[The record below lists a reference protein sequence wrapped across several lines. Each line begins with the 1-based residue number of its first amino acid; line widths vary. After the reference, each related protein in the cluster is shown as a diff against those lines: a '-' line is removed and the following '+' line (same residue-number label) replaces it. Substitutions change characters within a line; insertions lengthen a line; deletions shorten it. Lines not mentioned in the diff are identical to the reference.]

1 MLLIINKN
9 QATNIICT
17 LSEKEVSGTYWL
29 FVFSSRTT
37 NDVVNWI
44 VAKSSDLSSYTTRY
58 NKFSVPASVF
68 QGRTIGMYSY
78 KVYEQSSA
86 TNTDTTGLNMVEE
99 GFVKLVGTT
108 TSNEI
113 YTDGNVPF
121 SVYQS

>member
-1 MLLIINKN
+1 MLIINKN

-44 VAKSSDLSSYTTRY
+44 VAKSADLSSYTTRY

-68 QGRTIGMYSY
+68 QGRTSGMYGY

-86 TNTDTTGLNMVEE
+86 TNTDVTGLNMVEE
-99 GFVKLVGTT
+99 GFVKLIGSV

>member
-1 MLLIINKN
+1 MLIINKN

-29 FVFSSRTT
+29 FVFESRTT

-44 VAKSSDLSSYTTRY
+44 VAKSADLSSYTTRY

-68 QGRTIGMYSY
+68 QGRTIGMYGY

-86 TNTDTTGLNMVEE
+86 TNTDVTGLNMVEE
-99 GFVKLVGTT
+99 GFVKLIGSV

-121 SVYQS
+121 SV